1 MGLTEIIILAIVQ
14 GLTEFLPV
22 SSSGHLV
29 VANAVLE
36 SLGRPPTED
45 LVEVNIVL
53 HLGTL
58 LAVLVYYRREIVR
71 MLTRQ
76 WNVAGYVIAGT
87 IPAAI
92 VGIFIKKVLND
103 SVSSTILDNVLLA
116 GCMFPVTAA
125 VLVYA
130 SRYREGDSD
139 YPQLSLAK
147 VLAIGVAQAFAILPG
162 ISRSGS
168 TIAAGIVCG
177 LRREAAATFAFL
189 LAIPAIAGAGALEAL
204 DMLDTGTSTQP
215 LVLMV
220 GFMVSFVV
228 GWASLVVLIHVVRHG
243 RLSVFAWYLVPLGII
258 VVGWQLWGMFATG
271 SATS

>member
-1 MGLTEIIILAIVQ
+1 MGPIEIVVLAVIQ

-36 SLGRPPTED
+36 SLGYPPTED

-71 MLTRQ
+71 MLTRD
-76 WNVAGYVIAGT
+76 WKVAVYVVAGT

-92 VGIFIKKVLND
+92 VGVFLKKVLD
-103 SVSSTILDNVLLA
+103 DQTSSLILDNVLLA
-116 GCMFPVTAA
+116 GCMFPVTGLILLFAM
-125 VLVYA
+125 
-130 SRYREGDSD
+130 RRPEGDTD
-139 YPQLSLAK
+139 YPQLTLRR
-147 VLAIGVAQAFAILPG
+147 VMLIGLVQAFAILPG

-168 TIAAGIVCG
+168 TIAAGIACG

-189 LAIPAIAGAGALEAL
+189 LAIPAIAGAGLLEGL
-204 DMLDTGTSTQP
+204 DVLEEGSTGTSPT
-215 LVLMV
+215 VLAL
-220 GFMVSFVV
+220 GFGVSFSSA
-228 GWASLVVLIHVVRHG
+228 GHRWCCSSGL
-243 RLSVFAWYLVPLGII
+243 FAKG
-258 VVGWQLWGMFATG
+258 G
-271 SATS
+271 